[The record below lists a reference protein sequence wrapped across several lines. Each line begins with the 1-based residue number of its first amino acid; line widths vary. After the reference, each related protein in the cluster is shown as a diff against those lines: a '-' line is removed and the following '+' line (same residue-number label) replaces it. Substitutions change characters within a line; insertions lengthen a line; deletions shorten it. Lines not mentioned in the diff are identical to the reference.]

1 MRSLTKINIEKEYH
15 MLSYV
20 CFLGLCGFNTK
31 SLFEKK
37 ENYMEKLIYD
47 FDLMIQDG
55 DLKVGDEI
63 YTLNDRKAE
72 VLSIKILG
80 WKVKIKGKD
89 KLKRL

>member
-1 MRSLTKINIEKEYH
+1 
-15 MLSYV
+15 
-20 CFLGLCGFNTK
+20 
-31 SLFEKK
+31 
-37 ENYMEKLIYD
+37 MEKLIYD
-47 FDLMIQDG
+47 FELMIQDG

-63 YTLNDRKAE
+63 YAPNDRKAE